1 MAARREPLDPRPSNP
16 RPSNPRPSNPRP
28 PDPRP
33 PDPRHR
39 AGRLGEALAASYLA
53 LSGYEIVAQNV
64 RAGRYEIDI
73 VARRGDLVCLIEVR
87 LRRRGRFMSAIETID
102 GQKCRHLRRA
112 APEVLASHPGAACRV
127 DVIAIDWAPEGGLTL
142 THVPGALAG

>member
-1 MAARREPLDPRPSNP
+1 MAARREPADPRFPDP
-16 RPSNPRPSNPRP
+16 LP

-33 PDPRHR
+33 LDPRHR

-73 VARRGDLVCLIEVR
+73 VARDGDATMWV
-87 LRRRGRFMSAIETID
+87 MSFSLSDSATVAAIWCPKSE
-102 GQKCRHLRRA
+102 
-112 APEVLASHPGAACRV
+112 SS
-127 DVIAIDWAPEGGLTL
+127 
-142 THVPGALAG
+142 